1 MSCLRKKEALQ
12 RLAEIRDVV
21 KKLPDAAKAGRMY
34 IDEKQCSIVLRGGIE
49 AAANVLQSRPVVICT
64 DDLPPELM
72 KQFVGFPVGRVMVY
86 QIGFADRGMRR
97 LVKKEFLQLMD
108 RMRRVV
114 ENLPEDAQISN
125 VFIVNDEQG
134 VILKEGIERAAAV
147 YGKGM
152 AVLEDMKCTEFLKA
166 KRFAVGVVGV
176 FQTAWEQVAGK

>member
-1 MSCLRKKEALQ
+1 
-12 RLAEIRDVV
+12 
-21 KKLPDAAKAGRMY
+21 
-34 IDEKQCSIVLRGGIE
+34 
-49 AAANVLQSRPVVICT
+49 
-64 DDLPPELM
+64 
-72 KQFVGFPVGRVMVY
+72 MVY

-166 KRFAVGVVGV
+166 KRFAVGEVGV